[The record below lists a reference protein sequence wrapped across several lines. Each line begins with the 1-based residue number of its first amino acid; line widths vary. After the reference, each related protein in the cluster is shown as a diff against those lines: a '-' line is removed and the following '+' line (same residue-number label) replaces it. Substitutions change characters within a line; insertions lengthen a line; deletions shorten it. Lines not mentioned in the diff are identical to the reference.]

1 MEINEFIN
9 EVRKLQINI
18 DDDILDKLEKY
29 YNLLIKY
36 NEVMNL
42 TGITEKKQVYLKHFY
57 DSLCISKVIDL
68 NEEQSLCDV
77 GSGAGFPGIVLKIFY
92 PHLKITLLDSLNIRI
107 EFLNIVIKELNLD
120 NIEAIHVRAE
130 EYAQQNREKF
140 DIVTSRAVANLN
152 TLLELSI
159 PMVKINKYFIPLKAN
174 VDEELENSKNALNK
188 LNSKIIKTERFLLPI
203 ENSNRTI
210 LKIQKMDKTSKLF
223 PRKYSEI
230 KKKPL

>member
-92 PHLKITLLDSLNIRI
+92 PHLKITLLDSLNKRI

>member
-92 PHLKITLLDSLNIRI
+92 PHLKITLLDSLNKRI

-188 LNSKIIKTERFLLPI
+188 LNSKIIKKERFLLPI

>member
-92 PHLKITLLDSLNIRI
+92 PHLKITLLDSLNKRI

-159 PMVKINKYFIPLKAN
+159 PLVFTLILRAF
-174 VDEELENSKNALNK
+174 NK
-188 LNSKIIKTERFLLPI
+188 LIKSVIFSGFGAP
-203 ENSNRTI
+203 
-210 LKIQKMDKTSKLF
+210 
-223 PRKYSEI
+223 
-230 KKKPL
+230 

>member
-18 DDDILDKLEKY
+18 DNDILDKLEKY

-36 NEVMNL
+36 NEIMNL

-92 PHLKITLLDSLNIRI
+92 PHLKITLLDSLNKRI